1 MLKTFSF
8 GTFLRVPLGC
18 WSEFVVASYQSLWGD
33 AGQQATGDTS
43 LLLWGNLYKCCC
55 SLSKLLPLQS
65 ETGIRFHSRWR
76 YTVDFCWVL
85 SLSVSGGI
93 SKCNNSFHQVPL
105 LLQYLFKMWQQWQRH
120 EHYRWEAR
128 EKKNYVGN
136 RFLVCDLSKKKKS
149 VLLKDLHVGTLI
161 VVAGPQTR
169 WLMYCTKTNKQWF
182 ISASTLLNIL
192 WWKPFVA
199 VGVTLL
205 SNLKARN

>member
-65 ETGIRFHSRWR
+65 ETRIIQDED
-76 YTVDFCWVL
+76 TVDFCWVL

-128 EKKNYVGN
+128 EKKIKNYVGN
-136 RFLVCDLSKKKKS
+136 RFLVCDLSKKKN
-149 VLLKDLHVGTLI
+149 
-161 VVAGPQTR
+161 Q
-169 WLMYCTKTNKQWF
+169 CC
-182 ISASTLLNIL
+182 
-192 WWKPFVA
+192 WKICM
-199 VGVTLL
+199 
-205 SNLKARN
+205 

>member
-1 MLKTFSF
+1 MLETFSF

-33 AGQQATGDTS
+33 AGQQAKGDTS

-85 SLSVSGGI
+85 SLSVSVGI

-128 EKKNYVGN
+128 EKKITWETG
-136 RFLVCDLSKKKKS
+136 FLCVTWAKKKE
-149 VLLKDLHVGTLI
+149 
-161 VVAGPQTR
+161 
-169 WLMYCTKTNKQWF
+169 
-182 ISASTLLNIL
+182 ISAAERFACRHTNCGSWPTNTMTNVLHKDEQTVTYFNIN
-192 WWKPFVA
+192 
-199 VGVTLL
+199 
-205 SNLKARN
+205 SS

>member
-1 MLKTFSF
+1 MLI
-8 GTFLRVPLGC
+8 GVRGRV
-18 WSEFVVASYQSLWGD
+18 
-33 AGQQATGDTS
+33 
-43 LLLWGNLYKCCC
+43 
-55 SLSKLLPLQS
+55 LSV
-65 ETGIRFHSRWR
+65 FMRWR
-76 YTVDFCWVL
+76 WSAGNRWYFIASMRKSLQVLLFFIKASSSTIWNRDQISFKMKTVDFCWVL

-128 EKKNYVGN
+128 EKKITWETG
-136 RFLVCDLSKKKKS
+136 FLCVTWAKKKKS

-161 VVAGPQTR
+161 VAAGPQTR

>member
-65 ETGIRFHSRWR
+65 ETRIIQDED
-76 YTVDFCWVL
+76 TVDFCWVL

-128 EKKNYVGN
+128 EKKKNYVGN

-161 VVAGPQTR
+161 VAAGPQTR
-169 WLMYCTKTNKQWF
+169 WLMYCTKTNSDLFQHQLF
-182 ISASTLLNIL
+182 LTYCDENHL
-192 WWKPFVA
+192 
-199 VGVTLL
+199 
-205 SNLKARN
+205 

>member
-136 RFLVCDLSKKKKS
+136 RFLVCDLSKKKK
-149 VLLKDLHVGTLI
+149 
-161 VVAGPQTR
+161 
-169 WLMYCTKTNKQWF
+169 
-182 ISASTLLNIL
+182 ISAAERFACRHTNCGSWPTNTMTNVLHKDEQTVIYFNIN
-192 WWKPFVA
+192 
-199 VGVTLL
+199 
-205 SNLKARN
+205 SS

>member
-1 MLKTFSF
+1 MYLWDADRSS
-8 GTFLRVPLGC
+8 
-18 WSEFVVASYQSLWGD
+18 WSRPISLYEVTLVSRQQVILHCFYEEIFTSVVVLYQSFFLY
-33 AGQQATGDTS
+33 
-43 LLLWGNLYKCCC
+43 NLKQG
-55 SLSKLLPLQS
+55 SDFIQD
-65 ETGIRFHSRWR
+65 ED
-76 YTVDFCWVL
+76 TVDFCWVL

-128 EKKNYVGN
+128 EKKKKLRGKPVSCVW
-136 RFLVCDLSKKKKS
+136 LEQKKKS

-161 VVAGPQTR
+161 VAAGPQTR

>member
-1 MLKTFSF
+1 MLETFSF

-33 AGQQATGDTS
+33 AGQQAKGDTS

-85 SLSVSGGI
+85 SLSVSVGI

-128 EKKNYVGN
+128 EKKITWETG
-136 RFLVCDLSKKKKS
+136 FLCVTWAKKRN
-149 VLLKDLHVGTLI
+149 
-161 VVAGPQTR
+161 Q
-169 WLMYCTKTNKQWF
+169 CC
-182 ISASTLLNIL
+182 
-192 WWKPFVA
+192 WKICM
-199 VGVTLL
+199 
-205 SNLKARN
+205 

>member
-1 MLKTFSF
+1 MYLWDADRSS
-8 GTFLRVPLGC
+8 
-18 WSEFVVASYQSLWGD
+18 WSRPISLYEVTLVSRQQVILHCFYQEIFTSVVVLYQSFFLY
-33 AGQQATGDTS
+33 
-43 LLLWGNLYKCCC
+43 NLKQG
-55 SLSKLLPLQS
+55 SDFIQD
-65 ETGIRFHSRWR
+65 ED
-76 YTVDFCWVL
+76 TVDFCWVL

-120 EHYRWEAR
+120 EHYRWEER
-128 EKKNYVGN
+128 EKNYVGN
-136 RFLVCDLSKKKKS
+136 RFLVCDLSKKKS

-161 VVAGPQTR
+161 VAAGPQTW
-169 WLMYCTKTNKQWF
+169 WLMYCTKMNKQWF
-182 ISASTLLNIL
+182 ISTSTLLNIL

>member
-1 MLKTFSF
+1 MYLWDADRSS
-8 GTFLRVPLGC
+8 
-18 WSEFVVASYQSLWGD
+18 WSRPISLYEVTLVSRQQVILHCFYEEIFTSVVVLYQSFFLY
-33 AGQQATGDTS
+33 
-43 LLLWGNLYKCCC
+43 NLKQG
-55 SLSKLLPLQS
+55 SDFIQD
-65 ETGIRFHSRWR
+65 ED
-76 YTVDFCWVL
+76 TVDFCWVL

-128 EKKNYVGN
+128 EKKKLRGKPVSCVW
-136 RFLVCDLSKKKKS
+136 LEQKKKIS
-149 VLLKDLHVGTLI
+149 AAERFACRHTNCSSWPTNTMTNVLHKDE
-161 VVAGPQTR
+161 
-169 WLMYCTKTNKQWF
+169 QWF